1 MRSRIPAAGTFFL
14 LSAVLW
20 AAGPGSAWRDLNLGR
35 ADQALQSLNRSLTQN
50 PNDAESHNLRC
61 RVYYQESEWDKAIA
75 DCEAAV
81 SLDPQDSNDHLWLAR
96 AYGQR
101 ASAAPALLAYKFARK
116 AHAEFEKAAQ
126 LDPHNAAALA
136 DLGEFD
142 VDAPA
147 VVGGGIAHAQDLVA
161 PLRALNPSDALALQ
175 ARIAEAQKQPAAAE
189 ADLKAAIAVSSQ
201 PADAW
206 MDLATFYLRQKR
218 PNAMLAAARTGASL
232 DTRHGPALVRG
243 ANDLI
248 LANLEPQTAILW
260 LTEYLNAHAQ
270 SETAPTFVVRAELAN
285 LLLNQGDSQ
294 GAQQQL
300 SAVHA
305 LASGYRV
312 PALSVSAKS
321 GV

>member
-1 MRSRIPAAGTFFL
+1 MRSRVPAAGVFL
-14 LSAVLW
+14 VFSAILW
-20 AAGPGSAWRDLNLGR
+20 AAAPGAAWRDLNLGR
-35 ADQALQSLNRSLTQN
+35 ADQALQTLNNSLAQN

-61 RVYYQESEWDKAIA
+61 RVYYQESEWEKAIA

-81 SLDPQDSNDHLWLAR
+81 ALAPQDSTDHLWLAR
-96 AYGQR
+96 AYGR
-101 ASAAPALLAYKFARK
+101 KASAAPALLAYKFARR
-116 AHAEFEKAAQ
+116 AHAEFEKAVQ
-126 LDPHNAAALA
+126 LDPHNAAALS

-189 ADLKAAIAVSSQ
+189 ADLKAAIAVSPH

-218 PNAMLAAARTGASL
+218 PDAMLAAARTGASL
-232 DTRHGPALVRG
+232 DRRHGPALVQG

-248 LANLEPQTAILW
+248 LAKLEPQTAIRW

-270 SETAPTFVVRAELAN
+270 SERAPTFVVRAELAN
-285 LLLNQGDSQ
+285 LLLNQGDNQ
-294 GAQQQL
+294 AAQQQL
-300 SAVHA
+300 AAVHA